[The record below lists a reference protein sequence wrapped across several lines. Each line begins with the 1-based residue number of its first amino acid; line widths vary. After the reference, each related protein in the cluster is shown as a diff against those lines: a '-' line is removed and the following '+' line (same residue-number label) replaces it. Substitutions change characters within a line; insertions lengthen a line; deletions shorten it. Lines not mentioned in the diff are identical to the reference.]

1 MLNNPII
8 AQVNVG
14 DTAAN
19 IQTSWSGLVAA
30 NELGRLGA
38 ILVSDNH
45 PILVSVTALKD
56 FPLLYLLTGY
66 STLTVSVVYGQ
77 LVAFSDPIRALNM
90 PHALLVTG
98 VHSTDVAALLTNPY
112 VTLISVTDTAA
123 DIMRDWSSL
132 VAANTAGKLGS
143 IIVADGNPVTAG
155 DQSFA
160 VIAKLTGASQIIIP
174 VNILND
180 QGLLDTLASYSF
192 NSPVQLHQ
200 NYYWNAIRTSDASSF
215 QALFNLQT
223 FLLQNPSYSLNTN
236 GGWWDYAGNFDAMA
250 GITSTAMLGYFAHWG
265 FHSEAGPGTETAQGF
280 LTYFSSAFYQQVAAV
295 NNWQLPIN
303 AVIDNAAGLQAHI
316 DGMAQYASVLARIV
330 IRLTDSLPPTIT
342 LSAAQVVNDADVLGR
357 IQTSYLLSIADTAS
371 NLNTLDLSTVVTPF
385 IELTPTAL
393 DATLTVST
401 SVTALNLT
409 RLGLSTSATVVET
422 AINSGAGTE
431 IDIIDGSNT
440 LPDQSYPYHAGKP
453 RGLWPSR
460 CRPQPA
466 DADDLGKH
474 AEQRYQPLRRPRE
487 SRQTRHHH
495 TKRCRH
501 TVPDHY

>member
-1 MLNNPII
+1 M
-8 AQVNVG
+8 
-14 DTAAN
+14 
-19 IQTSWSGLVAA
+19 
-30 NELGRLGA
+30 
-38 ILVSDNH
+38 
-45 PILVSVTALKD
+45 
-56 FPLLYLLTGY
+56 
-66 STLTVSVVYGQ
+66 
-77 LVAFSDPIRALNM
+77 
-90 PHALLVTG
+90 TG
-98 VHSTDVAALLTNPY
+98 VRSIDVGALRGNSHVSL
-112 VTLISVTDTAA
+112 LSISDTAA

-303 AVIDNAAGLQAHI
+303 AIVDNGAGMQAHI

-342 LSAAQVVNDADVLGR
+342 VSAAQAVAMRRARADHRPATCYPSPTPPRNLNALDPGR
-357 IQTSYLLSIADTAS
+357 ISATY
-371 NLNTLDLSTVVTPF
+371 V
-385 IELTPTAL
+385 ELAPTAL
-393 DATLTVST
+393 DATLTLCGAV
-401 SVTALNLT
+401 ADLNLT
-409 RLGLSTSATVVET
+409 HLGLSTNAIITET
-422 AINSGAGTE
+422 AISNGAGSE
-431 IDIIDGSNT
+431 IDITDGGNSYQIDLINNP
-440 LPDQSYPYHAGKP
+440 LQ
-453 RGLWPSR
+453 GLVIYG
-460 CRPQPA
+460 PA
-466 DADDLGKH
+466 DAGTPLGVTLAGVNTVTADQATKL
-474 AEQRYQPLRRPRE
+474 AGLQQFTLAPGATLVVSDIATNLLATPTRLASPRQ
-487 SRQTRHHH
+487 QTSH
-495 TKRCRH
+495 
-501 TVPDHY
+501 